1 MKAEAYWERTGYM
14 YMKRMIKMAGVLVA
28 MAVAAPSALAD
39 IYVYRDENGVTTATN
54 IKPHSRYKID
64 KIFRDSSGSR
74 GSSVA
79 KVSPQT
85 PGSPYIK
92 TARGMINTT
101 LLDEPPTSAE
111 VKAIMAEAALAFNL
125 DKALVRAIIQTESAF
140 KVHATSPK
148 GARGLMQLMP
158 ETAARYG
165 VRDIFDPE
173 QNIWGGSR
181 YMRDLLVQFNHELPL
196 ALAAYNAGENAVIRH
211 GGIPPYTETRNYV
224 KKVMELHQLY
234 RGG

>member
-1 MKAEAYWERTGYM
+1 MV
-14 YMKRMIKMAGVLVA
+14 AGII
-28 MAVAAPSALAD
+28 APPALAD
-39 IYVYRDENGVTTATN
+39 IYLFRDENGVINATN
-54 IKPHSRYKID
+54 IKPAARYKID
-64 KIFRDSSGSR
+64 KIIRDSRS
-74 GSSVA
+74 SSVA

-85 PGSPYIK
+85 PGSLYIK
-92 TARGMINTT
+92 TARGTINTT
-101 LLDEPPTSAE
+101 LLDEPPTSAA
-111 VKAIMAEAALAFNL
+111 VRAIMTDAALAFNL

-140 KVHATSPK
+140 NVHATSPK

-173 QNIWGGSR
+173 QNIWGGAR
-181 YMRDLLVQFNHELPL
+181 YMRDLLVKFNHEIPL

-224 KKVMELHQLY
+224 KKVMALHQLY

>member
-1 MKAEAYWERTGYM
+1 MKL
-14 YMKRMIKMAGVLVA
+14 MIKMAGVLVA

-64 KIFRDSSGSR
+64 KVFRDSSG
-74 GSSVA
+74 GSSGSSSAA
-79 KVSPQT
+79 KVSPQN

-92 TARGMINTT
+92 TARGTINTT
-101 LLDEPPTSAE
+101 LLDETPTSE
-111 VKAIMAEAALAFNL
+111 ELKVIMAEAALAFNL

-140 KVHATSPK
+140 RVHATSPK

-181 YMRDLLVQFNHELPL
+181 YMRDLLVMFNHELPL

-224 KKVMELHQLY
+224 KKVMELHQRY
-234 RGG
+234 RGS

>member
-1 MKAEAYWERTGYM
+1 MKL
-14 YMKRMIKMAGVLVA
+14 MIKMAGVLVA
-28 MAVAAPSALAD
+28 IAVAAPSALAD

-64 KIFRDSSGSR
+64 KVFRDSSGGGS
-74 GSSVA
+74 GSSSAA
-79 KVSPQT
+79 KVSPQN

-92 TARGMINTT
+92 TARGTINTT
-101 LLDEPPTSAE
+101 LLDETPTSE
-111 VKAIMAEAALAFNL
+111 ELKVIMAEAALAFNL

-140 KVHATSPK
+140 RVHATSPK

-181 YMRDLLVQFNHELPL
+181 YMRDLLVMFNHELPL

-224 KKVMELHQLY
+224 KKVMELHQRY
-234 RGG
+234 RGS

>member
-1 MKAEAYWERTGYM
+1 MKL
-14 YMKRMIKMAGVLVA
+14 MIKMAGVLVA
-28 MAVAAPSALAD
+28 MVVAAPSVLAD

-64 KIFRDSSGSR
+64 KVFRDGSVGGR
-74 GSSVA
+74 ASTAA
-79 KVSPQT
+79 KVSPQN

-92 TARGMINTT
+92 TARGTINTT
-101 LLDEPPTSAE
+101 LLDEPPTSE
-111 VKAIMAEAALAFNL
+111 ELKEIMAEAALAFNL

-140 KVHATSPK
+140 RVHATSPK

-181 YMRDLLVQFNHELPL
+181 YMRDLLVMFNHELPL

-224 KKVMELHQLY
+224 KKVMELHQRY
-234 RGG
+234 RGS

>member
-1 MKAEAYWERTGYM
+1 MKL
-14 YMKRMIKMAGVLVA
+14 MIKMAGVLVA
-28 MAVAAPSALAD
+28 IAVAAPSALAD

-64 KIFRDSSGSR
+64 KVFRDSSG
-74 GSSVA
+74 GSSGSSSAA
-79 KVSPQT
+79 KVSPQN

-92 TARGMINTT
+92 TARGTINTT
-101 LLDEPPTSAE
+101 LLDETPTSE
-111 VKAIMAEAALAFNL
+111 ELKVIMAEAALAFNL

-140 KVHATSPK
+140 RVHATSPK

-181 YMRDLLVQFNHELPL
+181 YMRDLLVMFNHELPL

-224 KKVMELHQLY
+224 KKVMELHQRY
-234 RGG
+234 RGS

>member
-1 MKAEAYWERTGYM
+1 MVAG
-14 YMKRMIKMAGVLVA
+14 MI
-28 MAVAAPSALAD
+28 APSALAD
-39 IYVYRDENGVTTATN
+39 IYLFRDENGITNATN
-54 IKPHSRYKID
+54 IKPAARYKID
-64 KIFRDSSGSR
+64 KIIRDSRS
-74 GSSVA
+74 SSVA

-92 TARGMINTT
+92 TARGTINTT
-101 LLDEPPTSAE
+101 LLDEPPTSAA
-111 VKAIMAEAALAFNL
+111 VRAIMTDAALAFNL

-140 KVHATSPK
+140 NVHATSPK

-173 QNIWGGSR
+173 QNIWGGAR
-181 YMRDLLVQFNHELPL
+181 YMRDLLVKFNHEIPL

-224 KKVMELHQLY
+224 KKVMALHRQY
-234 RGG
+234 GEN